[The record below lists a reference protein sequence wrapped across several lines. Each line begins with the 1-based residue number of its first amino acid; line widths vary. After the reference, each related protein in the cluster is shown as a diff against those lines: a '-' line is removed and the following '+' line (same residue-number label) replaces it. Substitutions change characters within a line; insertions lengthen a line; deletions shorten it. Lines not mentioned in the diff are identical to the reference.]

1 MKNKYNT
8 LQKYIF
14 EYSQKEYGQETINGL
29 FRSILEPLTANQKL
43 EACVLLK
50 LEDVEEKKS
59 LIKRLA
65 FSSLKLYSF
74 SSNIEGITN
83 SLQNDIWGTTEFVI
97 ILGQRYS
104 AALIW
109 DYATSSLSNSSE
121 VCLLYNSKI
130 ISDIAKKILENS
142 KDDFKELIQ
151 KYAPDRRENL
161 ILNSSINSIVSLL
174 NEKNNELLCS
184 EQEKQQILVSDD
196 TIQTAKNVA
205 EKAKFIAHEIKNN
218 LSIINLYST
227 IMGKRLNRVEA
238 EDAVLQSINNSLKN
252 IMNAS
257 ENVSNLIGDLRCLS
271 APYITE
277 VSIRDL
283 ILNTVMFCKEKA
295 DKFGVEILVGDFE
308 DIILK
313 TDKTKVQCAITNII
327 FNAIEACIDGCF
339 ININLI
345 NNGNFIKIEISN
357 NGAVIPIDIQQK
369 IFEQDFTTKEKGNG
383 LGLAI
388 CKKQLELVN
397 GTIEL
402 ISSSNN
408 LTVFEIVIEKEF

>member
-29 FRSILEPLTANQKL
+29 FRSILEPLIANQKL
-43 EACVLLK
+43 ESCVLFK
-50 LEDVEEKKS
+50 LEDIEDKKS
-59 LIKRLA
+59 IIKRLA
-65 FSSLKLYSF
+65 FSSSILYSF
-74 SSNIEGITN
+74 NSNIEGLTS
-83 SLQNDIWGTTEFVI
+83 SLENDIWGTTEFVI

-109 DYATSSLSNSSE
+109 DYATSSLQNSSE

-174 NEKNNELLCS
+174 NEKNNEFLYS
-184 EQEKQQILVSDD
+184 EQEKQQMLLSDD
-196 TIQTAKNVA
+196 TMQTAKNVA

-227 IMGKRLNRVEA
+227 IMSKRLQNVEA
-238 EDAVLQSINNSLKN
+238 DEDILQSINNSLKN
-252 IMNAS
+252 IMSAS
-257 ENVSNLIGDLRCLS
+257 ENVSALIGDLRCLS
-271 APYITE
+271 TPYITE
-277 VSIRDL
+277 VSIKNL
-283 ILNTVMFCKEKA
+283 IYNTVMLCKEKA
-295 DKFGVEILVGDFE
+295 DKSEVEIHIEEFE
-308 DIILK
+308 DCIIN
-313 TDKTKVQCAITNII
+313 TDKTKVQCALTNII
-327 FNAIEACIDGCF
+327 FNAIEACSNDCK
-339 ININLI
+339 ININCLI
-345 NNGNFIKIEISN
+345 KNNSLKIQIKN
-357 NGAVIPIDIQQK
+357 NGAKIPNDIQTK

-397 GTIEL
+397 GDIKL
-402 ISSSNN
+402 AISQEKE
-408 LTVFEIVIEKEF
+408 TVFEIILPIN